1 MKSHILEIFRYRELL
16 GNLVSNELKLRYRN
30 SVLGF
35 LWTIL
40 NPLFFLLILALV
52 FSQIMKFQIEN
63 YHIFILS
70 GLTAWLMIQQTV
82 VIATASIVNNQD
94 LIKKVYIPKIL
105 FPLSSVLARYVDHLI
120 LTAILFGLMIIFH
133 MPLTWNLLFLPV
145 ILLLHFLFSLGF
157 SLIAA
162 VFYIKVRDVQHIIAI
177 IFQVFFYLTP
187 IIYTVNVFPQQYRKF
202 FLLNPFYYFIQSFRF
217 PVYYSQFPPW
227 WILGITLGITVF
239 TLVAGVFIFFRN
251 EKYFV
256 FHLS

>member
-1 MKSHILEIFRYRELL
+1 MKEHILEIFQYRELL

-70 GLTAWLMIQQTV
+70 GLTSWLMIQQTV
-82 VIATASIVNNQD
+82 VVATASIVNNQD

-120 LTAILFGLMIIFH
+120 LTAILFGFMIIFH
-133 MPLTWNLLFLPV
+133 VPLTWNLLFLPV
-145 ILLLHFLFSLGF
+145 ILLFHFLFSLGF

-239 TLVAGVFIFFRN
+239 TLAAGVLIFFKN

>member
-1 MKSHILEIFRYRELL
+1 
-16 GNLVSNELKLRYRN
+16 
-30 SVLGF
+30 
-35 LWTIL
+35 
-40 NPLFFLLILALV
+40 
-52 FSQIMKFQIEN
+52 
-63 YHIFILS
+63 
-70 GLTAWLMIQQTV
+70 MIQQTI

-239 TLVAGVFIFFRN
+239 TLAAGFFIFFRN

>member
-1 MKSHILEIFRYRELL
+1 MKKQFSEIIQYKGLL
-16 GNLVSNELKLRYRN
+16 RNLVANELKLRYRN

-82 VIATASIVNNQD
+82 VVATASIVNNQD

-120 LTAILFGLMIIFH
+120 LTGVLIGFMIAFH
-133 MPLTWNLLFLPV
+133 VPLTWNLLFLPV
-145 ILLLHFLFSLGF
+145 VIFFHFLFSLGF

-177 IFQVFFYLTP
+177 IFQAFFYLTP
-187 IIYTVNVFPQQYRKF
+187 IIYTVNIFPQQYQKF
-202 FLLNPFYYFIQSFRF
+202 FLLNPFYYFIHSFRF
-217 PVYYSQFPPW
+217 PVYYAQFPPW
-227 WILGITLGITVF
+227 WILLRVLVITVF
-239 TLVAGVFIFFRN
+239 TLGAGMFIFFKN